1 MEKRANTNYIKAI
14 GHYVFSVPEKLRRHF
29 EKPKNKWP
37 TERLVMNLKKG
48 YLHDHGRE
56 LNMDNPVLF
65 TEKLQWYKVFYDNEN
80 LTRAVDKYLFKGYI
94 AEKLGEGYT
103 IPYYGVYDSVKSL
116 IDDWSSLPDTFI
128 LKSTVQSDGRFIKV
142 IHNKSAIDPTSLK
155 RELKEWLIVKNTLV
169 NSYCRAYYG
178 AVPRIIAEKYVEQ
191 IDNQLFDYKIFCF
204 KGVPYCAYAAMDH
217 FKNGTNSNE
226 YPISFYDMEW
236 NLLDVQYGNHKI
248 EEIPKPIHFEQM
260 KEIAKKLSEEF
271 PFVRV
276 DFFDT
281 EEKLYIAELT
291 FYPGGGNTGYHPLDF
306 DEELGKNFILPI

>member
-1 MEKRANTNYIKAI
+1 MKKRADTNYIKAI

-56 LNMDNPVLF
+56 LNMDNPALF

-80 LTRAVDKYLFKGYI
+80 LTRAVDKYLFKDFI
-94 AEKLGEGYT
+94 AEKMGGGYT
-103 IPYYGVYDSVKSL
+103 IPCYGVYDSVQKL
-116 IDDWSSLPDTFI
+116 IDAWNELPDTFI

-142 IHNKSAIDPTSLK
+142 IRSKKDINLDELRS
-155 RELKEWLIVKNTLV
+155 ELKEWLVLKNTLI
-169 NSYCRAYYG
+169 NSYCRAYYNTI
-178 AVPRIIAEKYVEQ
+178 PRILAEEYVEQ
-191 IDNQLFDYKIFCF
+191 IDNQLFDYKFFCF
-204 KGVPYCAYAAMDH
+204 DGVPYCAYAAMDH
-217 FKNGTNSNE
+217 FKNGKNSND

-236 NLLDVQYGNHKI
+236 NKMDVRYGNHI
-248 EEIPKPIHFEQM
+248 TDSIPKPIHFEQM
-260 KEIAKKLSEEF
+260 KTIANKLSAEF

-291 FYPGGGNTGYHPLDF
+291 FYPGGGNTEYHPLSF
-306 DEELGKNFILPI
+306 DEELGRRFKLPI